1 METLYDDEDDPD
13 IVDVGRLL
21 KVEKGEWR
29 NEIEK
34 TSLSDDYDMGSF
46 IFKTSYDN
54 DYFIDQFDDF

>member
-34 TSLSDDYDMGSF
+34 TSLGDDYDMGSF